1 MALCWQQPN
10 KPVPVSSR
18 PAGASAQ
25 ASGVSMA
32 ERDGAASLP
41 RPYIA
46 LIELIGFREQVAFG
60 ALGGRPICA
69 PSCRG
74 AQALAPPGTGTEVC
88 SLAASPESEAFP
100 SAAPGT
106 CCGQPGSEAAPAGSS
121 AAPPGLQHGIC
132 TAAVP
137 SPRAGVGALPPPRTF
152 PQKHWLNISFRA
164 PFPSGL
170 VAIKLPVP
178 EASRQPSSNPQRSLP
193 AGSRCC

>member
-10 KPVPVSSR
+10 EPVPVSRRS
-18 PAGASAQ
+18 PGASAQ
-25 ASGVSMA
+25 ASGVSTA
-32 ERDGAASLP
+32 ERDGAASLLC
-41 RPYIA
+41 PYIA
-46 LIELIGFREQVAFG
+46 LLELIGFREQVAFR
-60 ALGGRPICA
+60 ALRGRPICA
-69 PSCRG
+69 PSCHG
-74 AQALAPPGTGTEVC
+74 AQALAPPGTGTEVRG
-88 SLAASPESEAFP
+88 LAASPESEAFP

-106 CCGQPGSEAAPAGSS
+106 CCGQRGSAGREQRS
-121 AAPPGLQHGIC
+121 PPGLQHGTC

-137 SPRAGVGALPPPRTF
+137 SPRAGVGALPPPRTS

-170 VAIKLPVP
+170 VAIKLPAP